1 MKLKKA
7 KNDVNFL
14 RNLGINDLPD
24 GFGAFQSSTEID
36 FLTKVQGG
44 QVKVGTSG
52 QIAKAGPQDG
62 DDLSKLDRRET
73 AQEITASRVIDKFN
87 KNSYRI
93 LAFTNKQQPE
103 VDEVGKIGKT
113 DLTWANIQHE
123 VMTTNYQEKEWY
135 INLEPNNKK
144 KIDQLRQAQEGEAE
158 KLKEKNKKLT
168 FGLLDRND
176 RLLQEANDKTK
187 SDVPVQADM
196 YKRQKTGEEAKVA
209 QPE

>member
-1 MKLKKA
+1 
-7 KNDVNFL
+7 
-14 RNLGINDLPD
+14 
-24 GFGAFQSSTEID
+24 
-36 FLTKVQGG
+36 
-44 QVKVGTSG
+44 
-52 QIAKAGPQDG
+52 
-62 DDLSKLDRRET
+62 
-73 AQEITASRVIDKFN
+73 
-87 KNSYRI
+87 
-93 LAFTNKQQPE
+93 
-103 VDEVGKIGKT
+103 
-113 DLTWANIQHE
+113 
-123 VMTTNYQEKEWY
+123 MTTNYQEKEWY

-144 KIDQLRQAQEGEAE
+144 KIDQLRQAQEVEAE